1 MINFVTYLVTIIAG
15 SAWYFEWPLA
25 IIEGSHYVEV
35 SKKMQLRIYKYNDHY
50 RQATFMY
57 KWPLEQVWLG
67 VCTQNYIE
75 NAWPDDDKC
84 EWDVYQNKKL

>member
-1 MINFVTYLVTIIAG
+1 M
-15 SAWYFEWPLA
+15 
-25 IIEGSHYVEV
+25 
-35 SKKMQLRIYKYNDHY
+35 
-50 RQATFMY
+50 TFMY

-84 EWDVYQNKKL
+84 EWGVYQN